1 MRPGARHQ
9 FERDRERFMGRAWP
23 RGFAANRSNIDRLM
37 RYAVD
42 QGIGAEYLPPEMLFA
57 GPTLET

>member
-1 MRPGARHQ
+1 
-9 FERDRERFMGRAWP
+9 MGRAWP

-42 QGIGAEYLPPEMLFA
+42 QGIGAEYLPPEALFA
-57 GPTLET
+57 ESTLET